1 MFFQVD
7 DQFQV
12 NAKAMALANRA
23 LTGDLDGLAALGL
36 WTLAG
41 SRCQAQLTDGVV
53 SLADI
58 VRTTLNPVE
67 GPRLAGI
74 LVEVGL
80 WHAPG
85 HSCPRCPE
93 VEEGTWLFHDWFQFK
108 YDPADQARLKRDKRK
123 ELGNKRI
130 RNEVWRRDR
139 IGPPAEGHSEEADC
153 RYCGRRL
160 RRADRKGDGRAE
172 IDHVDPSLVI
182 GVDNLVICCQEC
194 NTKKGDRSLEDA
206 GMRLRPAPAS
216 SSRDVGGP
224 LGPAAAAGGE
234 PGAGVLS
241 ASGVPSRGDE
251 SAHAAGRASASGP
264 QASSSRDV
272 GGPLGP
278 AAAAGGEPGAGVLSA
293 SGVPSRG
300 DESAHAAGRA
310 STSRPLVSDP
320 GLGEGAPSGSP
331 AAAVAGP
338 DATSPGPEARGA
350 GAGSGSGSESPGVG
364 SRVGS
369 EARDSDSS
377 LDPGAAVTPRFAC
390 DDKEKS
396 PPSALA
402 SDLTGR
408 SERADQRQ
416 NQNAHPVPARTR
428 AGGVGWGGAGKGKG
442 EAGPGRG
449 QGQGEA
455 GPGRDQGRAGPGTT
469 TPARHRRRKRKR
481 SRGDSPPMTCLEHGD
496 RHPCRLCEHLTMTTE
511 MTGDPR

>member
-41 SRCQAQLTDGVV
+41 SLCQAQLTDGVV

-85 HSCPRCPE
+85 HACPRCPE

-172 IDHVDPSLVI
+172 IDHVDPGLVI

-224 LGPAAAAGGE
+224 SGPAAAAGGE
-234 PGAGVLS
+234 PGAGVRS
-241 ASGVPSRGDE
+241 ASGVPSREDE
-251 SAHAAGRASASGP
+251 PAHAAGC
-264 QASSSRDV
+264 
-272 GGPLGP
+272 
-278 AAAAGGEPGAGVLSA
+278 
-293 SGVPSRG
+293 
-300 DESAHAAGRA
+300 A
-310 STSRPLVSDP
+310 STSRPLVSGP
-320 GLGEGAPSGSP
+320 GLGEGVPSGSP

-338 DATSPGPEARGA
+338 DAASPAPGAHEA
-350 GAGSGSGSESPGVG
+350 GAGPGGGSGSPVVG

-377 LDPGAAVTPRFAC
+377 LDPDTAATPRFAR
-390 DDKEKS
+390 DDKEN
-396 PPSALA
+396 PPSSALA
-402 SDLTGR
+402 SDLTRR

-442 EAGPGRG
+442 EAGPGWV

-455 GPGRDQGRAGPGTT
+455 GPGRDQGGAGPGTT
-469 TPARHRRRKRKR
+469 TPARRRPRKRKR
-481 SRGDSPPMTCLEHGD
+481 SRGGSPPTTCPEHGD